1 MVEINVLISNGT
13 CYKSASE
20 ESYTAYIPCGNAA
33 SGQHYPCCSKGDMC
47 MSSNAC
53 FNPLHYPSCF
63 HSIPP
68 HPGHLNRTA
77 ETTYLAGCTDENYK
91 ADACPNKG
99 IYDNQE
105 WVGLTN
111 CKSEQSKRGQDV
123 PWIGCEEDIDEPSL
137 NYGNQ
142 SCHCTPDR
150 ADRSI
155 LFMDGQTLTRHANLP
170 RSSGGTINFADG
182 YTPTAVTSPTTQPSK
197 SNDGDVTGTATSTA
211 TPEATS
217 ENPAAAATAQSGG
230 SGLSTAALAGIGVGA
245 GVGAIILIT
254 FAFLALR
261 YRRLKAKKE
270 PGYQGLRPSPA
281 GANGARTDGNNYDFK
296 ASPNLI
302 ANANPP
308 AHHHSGDNNGHA
320 HGFFKAE
327 LPADGPSTIV
337 PSIETTPSPPLTRQG
352 QQQPRPI
359 QFQAYD
365 PDRDRWVPPL
375 FAISERSN
383 ETMMASPNPYISPQ
397 STGETV
403 GAHGTQHGQRSGGMD
418 PIYEMQ
424 A

>member
-20 ESYTAYIPCGNAA
+20 KSYIDYIPCGNAA

-53 FNPLHYPSCF
+53 FNP
-63 HSIPP
+63 
-68 HPGHLNRTA
+68 
-77 ETTYLAGCTDENYK
+77 GCTDENYK

-111 CKSEQSKRGQDV
+111 CKSEQGKRGQDV
-123 PWIGCEEDIDEPSL
+123 PWIGCEEDIEEPSL

-150 ADRSI
+150 ADWSI
-155 LFMDGQTLTRHANLP
+155 PFMDGQNLTRHANLP

-182 YTPTAVTSPTTQPSK
+182 YTPTAVTNPTTQPSK
-197 SNDGDVTGTATSTA
+197 SNDGAVTGTATSTA
-211 TPEATS
+211 TPDATS
-217 ENPAAAATAQSGG
+217 GNPAAATAQSGG
-230 SGLSTAALAGIGVGA
+230 PESFHGRAGRHRCRSRPGRVHPH
-245 GVGAIILIT
+245 
-254 FAFLALR
+254 R
-261 YRRLKAKKE
+261 AKKE

-281 GANGARTDGNNYDFK
+281 GANGARTDGNNYDDK
-296 ASPNLI
+296 ASPNPI
-302 ANANPP
+302 ANANAP

-327 LPADGPSTIV
+327 LPADSPSTIV
-337 PSIETTPSPPLTRQG
+337 PSIETTPSPPITQHG

-359 QFQAYD
+359 QYQAYD

-375 FAISERSN
+375 SAISERSN

-424 A
+424 G